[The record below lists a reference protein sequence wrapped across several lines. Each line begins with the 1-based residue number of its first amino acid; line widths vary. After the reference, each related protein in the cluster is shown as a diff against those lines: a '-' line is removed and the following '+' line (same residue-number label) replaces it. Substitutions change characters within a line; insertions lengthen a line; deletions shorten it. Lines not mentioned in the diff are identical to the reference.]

1 MAICP
6 ASGTHLANAPDAR
19 TCPFLSK
26 YINDQWDGLITV
38 LGGKMPMP
46 QELLPRS
53 DLDNGLHKVSL
64 AQSDS
69 PLKVPLTSG

>member
-26 YINDQWDGLITV
+26 YINGQWDGLITV

-64 AQSDS
+64 A
-69 PLKVPLTSG
+69 